1 MKQLGLDYVDLMLI
15 HWPVGNPT
23 VIWHTLEEL
32 YKQGMFK
39 AIGVSNFYPKMIE
52 NINLFDFTLTDE
64 DLREIRLF
72 DTGRNVTGWPSDA
85 LKYNPEVGSSNY

>member
-1 MKQLGLDYVDLMLI
+1 
-15 HWPVGNPT
+15 
-23 VIWHTLEEL
+23 
-32 YKQGMFK
+32 
-39 AIGVSNFYPKMIE
+39 MIE